1 MMQVD
6 MRLTAERQRSPKT
19 KDTSGKETTMLCS
32 GVIDHLGDLFQE
44 IRDVG

>member
-19 KDTSGKETTMLCS
+19 KDTSGKS
-32 GVIDHLGDLFQE
+32 DVIIGATFQE